1 LPPTHFQYY
10 QLALEENADE
20 DDSGDLVVW
29 YCLGDKDNKTG
40 NGYYAHSPKMMSEI
54 IIISIAIKI

>member
-1 LPPTHFQYY
+1 M
-10 QLALEENADE
+10 ALEENADE